1 MKRNNEITIVNGK
14 TEFKSMKQYIE
25 YFGLEKYVSHMKTG
39 FKQLGYGKLFEDVVV
54 TRLRYAGAN
63 IQKTGPEYDLIKG
76 ADIKMLFD
84 DASILVDIK
93 LNKDKAMHSNRYYL
107 NDFLEFSYKK
117 EDMFYYPLA
126 YGIEVGFAFRN
137 IRRSDVGYCVLKK
150 PVLVAIF
157 NFTVDLDP
165 HKLFTV
171 KAAKQFARY
180 VELINLEL
188 IRQKNYPVRD
198 SNSFYFTFYDK

>member
-39 FKQLGYGKLFEDVVV
+39 FKQLGYGKFFEDVVI
-54 TRLRYAGAN
+54 TRLGYAGAN
-63 IQKTGPEYDLIKG
+63 VRKTGPAYDLIKG
-76 ADIKMLFD
+76 ADLKMMFGE
-84 DASILVDIK
+84 SSVLVDIK
-93 LNKDKAMHSNRYYL
+93 LDKNKAMHANRYYL
-107 NDFLEFSYKK
+107 DDCLEFSFKK

-137 IRRSDVGYCVLKK
+137 IRRSDVGYCILKK
-150 PVLVAIF
+150 PVIVAVF
-157 NFTVDLDP
+157 NFTVGLAPD
-165 HKLFTV
+165 KLFTV
-171 KAAKQFARY
+171 RAAKQFARY